1 MQMSALLTK
10 LALFVIVMLIGMYGA
25 KKNILKADFNRGLTW
40 LVINVF
46 LVASIFSSV
55 ISMDASSLTG
65 KEFGRIMLLLWGTY
79 ILLYVISAL
88 LVRFL
93 PLPVEKEKKPQFEL
107 LMSSV
112 NTLFVT
118 LPVVET
124 VYGAKGA
131 FIVALGCIPF
141 NVILFTYGIA
151 RLRGSAE
158 GGFKWK
164 DILSTP
170 LLATVA
176 ATLLFLLRVSVPGGV
191 RSILSAISAATVPLS
206 MLLVGSSLGGVKLG
220 KAIRDRSM
228 LFLLAERFL
237 LAPLIT
243 FFVMKLICP
252 DEMLRN
258 IMVITAATPSAIIV
272 TALSLQNGKD
282 GEFPSEGILLTTVLS
297 MITLPITFY
306 LLLM

>member
-1 MQMSALLTK
+1 MQMSALLSK
-10 LALFVIVMLIGMYGA
+10 LALFVIVMLIGMFGA
-25 KKNILKADFNRGLTW
+25 KKKLLKADFNRGLTW

-46 LVASIFSSV
+46 LVASIFTSV
-55 ISMDASSLTG
+55 ISMDASSLTAQ
-65 KEFGRIMLLLWGTY
+65 EFGRIMLFQCGAYVL
-79 ILLYVISAL
+79 IYVISAI
-88 LVRFL
+88 VVHI
-93 PLPVEKEKKPQFEL
+93 LPVDKEKAPQLEL

-158 GGFKWK
+158 GGFRLR

-170 LLATVA
+170 LVATVA
-176 ATLLFLLRVSVPGGV
+176 ATLLFLLRVPVPSAV
-191 RSILSAISAATVPLS
+191 RGILSSISAATVPLS
-206 MLLVGSSLGGVKLG
+206 MLLVGSSLGNVQFK
-220 KAIRDRSM
+220 KAIRDKNM
-228 LFLLAERFL
+228 LFLIAERFL
-237 LAPLIT
+237 LAPIIM
-243 FFVMKLICP
+243 FFVMKLCGA

-258 IMVITAATPSAIIV
+258 IMVITAATPSAILV
-272 TALSLQNGKD
+272 TALSLQNGRD

-306 LLLM
+306 LLLL

>member
-10 LALFVIVMLIGMYGA
+10 LALFVTVILIGMVGA
-25 KKNILKADFNRGLTW
+25 KKNILKPEFNRGLTW

-46 LVASIFSSV
+46 LVASILSSV
-55 ISMDASSLTG
+55 LAMDASSLSA
-65 KEFGRIMLLLWGTY
+65 KEFGTIMLLLWVTY
-79 ILLYVISAL
+79 VLTYLISGVIVRLLPIKG
-88 LVRFL
+88 
-93 PLPVEKEKKPQFEL
+93 EKAPQLEL
-107 LMSSV
+107 LMSAV
-112 NTLFVT
+112 NTLFIT

-124 VYGAKGA
+124 IYGAKGA

-220 KAIRDRSM
+220 IMICYDREYPESARILMLKGAEIILYHGHHGRHPQRDHCDRAEP
-228 LFLLAERFL
+228 AERQGRRV
-237 LAPLIT
+237 PLRGHPADHRS
-243 FFVMKLICP
+243 VH
-252 DEMLRN
+252 DH
-258 IMVITAATPSAIIV
+258 AA
-272 TALSLQNGKD
+272 D
-282 GEFPSEGILLTTVLS
+282 HVLS
-297 MITLPITFY
+297 AFEVRS
-306 LLLM
+306 

>member
-1 MQMSALLTK
+1 MQMTALLTK
-10 LALFVIVMLIGMYGA
+10 LALFVIVILIGMVGA
-25 KKNILKADFNRGLTW
+25 KKNILKGNFNKGLTW

-55 ISMDASSLTG
+55 LSMDASSLTA
-65 KEFGRIMLLLWGTY
+65 KEFGTIMLLLWGTY
-79 ILLYVISAL
+79 LLTYLISGIVIRL
-88 LVRFL
+88 
-93 PLPVEKEKKPQFEL
+93 LPVKGERAAQLEL

-124 VYGAKGA
+124 IYGAKGA

-158 GGFKWK
+158 GGFKLR

-176 ATLLFLLRVSVPGGV
+176 ATLLFLLRVPVPAPV
-191 RSILSAISAATVPLS
+191 RSVLSAISAATVPLS

-220 KAIRDRSM
+220 KALRDKSM
-228 LFLLAERFL
+228 LLLVAERFL

-243 FFVMKLICP
+243 FFLMKLVCADP
-252 DEMLRN
+252 MLRN
-258 IMVITAATPSAIIV
+258 IMVVTAATPSAIIV
-272 TALSLQNGKD
+272 TALSIQNGKD
-282 GEFPSEGILLTTVLS
+282 GEYPSEGILLTTLLS
-297 MITLPITFY
+297 MITLPITVY
-306 LLLM
+306 LIM

>member
-1 MQMSALLTK
+1 MQMSALLSK
-10 LALFVIVMLIGMYGA
+10 LALFVIVMLIGMFGA

-55 ISMDASSLTG
+55 ISMDASSLSA
-65 KEFGRIMLLLWGTY
+65 KEFGWIMLLLWVTF
-79 ILLYVISAL
+79 ILLYLISGIV
-88 LVRFL
+88 VRV
-93 PLPVEKEKKPQFEL
+93 LPVDKEKKPQLEL
-107 LMSSV
+107 LMSVV

-131 FIVALGCIPF
+131 FIVALSCIPF
-141 NVILFTYGIA
+141 NLILFTYGIA

-158 GGFKWK
+158 GGFRLK

-170 LLATVA
+170 LVATVA
-176 ATLLFLLRVSVPGGV
+176 ATLLFLLRVPVPTAV
-191 RSILSAISAATVPLS
+191 RGILSSISAATVPLS
-206 MLLVGSSLGGVKLG
+206 MLLVGSSLGNVKIG
-220 KAIRDRSM
+220 KAIRDKNM
-228 LFLLAERFL
+228 LVLIAERFL
-237 LAPLIT
+237 LAPVIT
-243 FFVMKLICP
+243 FFVMELFGA

-258 IMVITAATPSAIIV
+258 IMVITAATPSGIIV
-272 TALSLQNGKD
+272 TALSLQNGRD
-282 GEFPSEGILLTTVLS
+282 GSFPSEGILLTTVLS

>member
-1 MQMSALLTK
+1 MQMTALLTK
-10 LALFVIVMLIGMYGA
+10 LALFVAVILIGMYGA
-25 KKNILKADFNRGLTW
+25 KKNILRGDFNKGLTW

-55 ISMDASSLTG
+55 LSMDASSLSA
-65 KEFGRIMLLLWGTY
+65 KELGMIMLLLWATY
-79 ILLYVISAL
+79 LLTYLISGIVIRIFPIKGDKAIQL
-88 LVRFL
+88 
-93 PLPVEKEKKPQFEL
+93 EL

-124 VYGAKGA
+124 IYGAKGA
-131 FIVALGCIPF
+131 FVVALGCIPF
-141 NVILFTYGIA
+141 NVLLFTYGMA
-151 RLRGSAE
+151 RLRGGIK
-158 GGFKWK
+158 GGLRLR

-176 ATLLFLLRVSVPGGV
+176 ATLLFLLRVPVPTAV
-191 RSILSAISAATVPLS
+191 RSVLSSLSAATVPLS
-206 MLLVGSSLGGVKLG
+206 MLLVGSSLGGVKL
-220 KAIRDRSM
+220 KKTLKDKSM
-228 LFLLAERFL
+228 YILIAERFL

-252 DEMLRN
+252 DPMLRN

-282 GEFPSEGILLTTVLS
+282 GEFPSEGILLTTLLS
-297 MITLPITFY
+297 MVTLPLTVY
-306 LLLM
+306 LIL

>member
-10 LALFVIVMLIGMYGA
+10 LALFVTVILIGMVGA
-25 KKNILKADFNRGLTW
+25 KKNIL
-40 LVINVF
+40 
-46 LVASIFSSV
+46 SSV
-55 ISMDASSLTG
+55 LAMDASSLSA
-65 KEFGRIMLLLWGTY
+65 KEFGTIMLLLWVTY
-79 ILLYVISAL
+79 VLTYLISGVIVRLLPIKG
-88 LVRFL
+88 
-93 PLPVEKEKKPQFEL
+93 EKAPQLEL
-107 LMSSV
+107 LMSAV
-112 NTLFVT
+112 NTLFIT

-124 VYGAKGA
+124 IYGAKGA

-228 LFLLAERFL
+228 LFLLTERFL

-306 LLLM
+306 LLLR

>member
-10 LALFVIVMLIGMYGA
+10 LALFVTVILIGMFGA
-25 KKNILKADFNRGLTW
+25 KKKILKVDFNRGLTW

-55 ISMDASSLTG
+55 LSMDASSLSA
-65 KEFGRIMLLLWGTY
+65 KEFGTIMLLLWATY
-79 ILLYVISAL
+79 LLTYLISGIVIRL
-88 LVRFL
+88 LPIKGDRAAQL
-93 PLPVEKEKKPQFEL
+93 EL

-124 VYGAKGA
+124 IYGPKGA

-141 NVILFTYGIA
+141 NVLLFTYGIA
-151 RLRGSAE
+151 RLRGGGE
-158 GGFKWK
+158 GGFRLK

-170 LLATVA
+170 LLATIA
-176 ATLLFLLRVSVPGGV
+176 ATLLFLMRVPVPAAVKG
-191 RSILSAISAATVPLS
+191 ILSSVSAATVPLS
-206 MLLVGSSLGGVKLG
+206 MLLVGSSLGNVELK
-220 KAIRDRSM
+220 KALRDKSM
-228 LFLLAERFL
+228 LLLTAERFL
-237 LAPLIT
+237 LAPLVT
-243 FFVMKLICP
+243 FLLMKLVCP
-252 DEMLRN
+252 DPMLRN

-282 GEFPSEGILLTTVLS
+282 GEYPSEGILLTTLLS
-297 MITLPITFY
+297 MITLPITVY
-306 LLLM
+306 LIL

>member
-10 LALFVIVMLIGMYGA
+10 LALFVTVILIGMFGA
-25 KKNILKADFNRGLTW
+25 KKKILKADFNRGLTW

-55 ISMDASSLTG
+55 LSMDASSLSA
-65 KEFGRIMLLLWGTY
+65 KEFGTIMLLLWATY
-79 ILLYVISAL
+79 LLTYLISGIVIRL
-88 LVRFL
+88 LPIKGDRAAQL
-93 PLPVEKEKKPQFEL
+93 EL

-124 VYGAKGA
+124 IYGPKGA

-141 NVILFTYGIA
+141 NVLLFTYGIA
-151 RLRGSAE
+151 RLRGGGE
-158 GGFKWK
+158 GGFRLK

-170 LLATVA
+170 LLATIA
-176 ATLLFLLRVSVPGGV
+176 ATLLFLLRVPVPAAVKG
-191 RSILSAISAATVPLS
+191 ILSSVSAATVPLS
-206 MLLVGSSLGGVKLG
+206 MLLVGSSLGNVELK
-220 KAIRDRSM
+220 KALRDKSM
-228 LFLLAERFL
+228 LFLTAERFL
-237 LAPLIT
+237 LAPLVT
-243 FFVMKLICP
+243 FLLMKLVCP
-252 DEMLRN
+252 DPMLRN

-282 GEFPSEGILLTTVLS
+282 GEYPSEGILLTTLLS
-297 MITLPITFY
+297 MITLPITVY
-306 LLLM
+306 LIL